1 MAPEARLRDAVAM
14 QETSAKPDRT
24 LVGILALI
32 AVLVVVALVV
42 VFTRGMP
49 EPLEPGT
56 PERAVQDY
64 TTAVINGDREA
75 ASELLTPR
83 WKDECDPMGYG
94 SETADVRITLVKTRA
109 DDNSATVTV
118 SIATGLS
125 GGPFG
130 GSGYEYED
138 DFLLDRDGDGWLI
151 GSAPWELAICPAVKT
166 S

>member
-1 MAPEARLRDAVAM
+1 M
-14 QETSAKPDRT
+14 QTTPPKPDRT
-24 LVGILALI
+24 LIGILALI

-75 ASELLTPR
+75 ASALLSPS
-83 WKDECDPMGYG
+83 WKDECEATGYG
-94 SETADVRITLVKTRA
+94 SEAADVRITLVKTRER
-109 DDNSATVTV
+109 DSTATVTV
-118 SIATGLS
+118 SITAGLN

-130 GSGYEYED
+130 GTGYEYEE
-138 DFLLDRDGDGWLI
+138 DFQLDRDGNGWLI
-151 GSAPWELAICPAVKT
+151 TTAPWELAVCPGE
-166 S
+166 SS

>member
-1 MAPEARLRDAVAM
+1 M
-14 QETSAKPDRT
+14 QQSSSKPDRT

-56 PERAVQDY
+56 PERTVQDY
-64 TTAVINGDREA
+64 TTAVMAGDREV
-75 ASELLTPR
+75 ASDLLSPR
-83 WKDECDPMGYG
+83 WKDECDPVGYG
-94 SETADVRITLVKTRA
+94 AETADARITVVKTRT
-109 DDNSATVTV
+109 DDNTATVTV
-118 SIATGLS
+118 SIATGLN

-138 DFLLDRDGDGWLI
+138 DFELDRDGDGWLI
-151 GSAPWELAICPAVKT
+151 ASAPWELAICPTVK
-166 S
+166 SS

>member
-1 MAPEARLRDAVAM
+1 MEQTP
-14 QETSAKPDRT
+14 SKPDRT
-24 LVGILALI
+24 LIGILALI

-49 EPLEPGT
+49 EPLEAGT

-64 TTAVINGDREA
+64 TTAVIDGDRET
-75 ASELLTPR
+75 ASALLTSG
-83 WKDECDPMGYG
+83 WKDECDPVGY
-94 SETADVRITLVKTRA
+94 SAETADVRITLVKTRIG
-109 DDNSATVTV
+109 DDSATVTV
-118 SIATGLS
+118 SIASGLS

-138 DFLLDRDGDGWLI
+138 DFILEQDGDGWLI
-151 GSAPWELAICPAVKT
+151 AGAPWELAICPTGKT